1 LIDNTHRLEKTM
13 QLKDS
18 VTIAAPQDRVWAFFT
33 DPHAVGAC
41 APGLESLE
49 VLVPDE
55 KFEVKGSVG
64 FGAVQVHFVA
74 TVEWLE
80 LTAPDRAKMKAH
92 GTAPGSAL
100 DATAAL
106 VLHALSPGET
116 QLDWSADVMV
126 SGTIAS
132 LASRMMGSVT
142 KKLTQAFFSCVK
154 RELET

>member
-1 LIDNTHRLEKTM
+1 M
-13 QLKDS
+13 QFKDS
-18 VTIAAPQDRVWAFFT
+18 VIIAAPRARVWEFFT

-55 KFEVKGSVG
+55 KFQVEGSVG

-74 TVEWLE
+74 QVEWLE
-80 LTAPDRAKMKAH
+80 MEEPERAKMKAH

-100 DATAAL
+100 DAVASL
-106 VLHALSPGET
+106 ELRESSESET
-116 QLDWSADVMV
+116 ELIWSADVTV

-142 KKLTQAFFSCVK
+142 KKLAGAFFNCAK
-154 RELET
+154 REIEG

>member
-1 LIDNTHRLEKTM
+1 M
-13 QLKDS
+13 QFNDS
-18 VTIAAPQDRVWAFFT
+18 VLIAAPREKVWEFFT

-74 TVEWLE
+74 QVEWMELE
-80 LTAPDRAKMKAH
+80 QPERAKMKAH
-92 GTAPGSAL
+92 GTAPGSAM
-100 DATAAL
+100 DAIAELELREVSANETE
-106 VLHALSPGET
+106 LH
-116 QLDWSADVMV
+116 WSADVTV

-142 KKLTQAFFSCVK
+142 KKLAGAFFTCAK
-154 RELET
+154 REVEE

>member
-1 LIDNTHRLEKTM
+1 M
-13 QLKDS
+13 QFNDS
-18 VTIAAPQDRVWAFFT
+18 VIIAAPRDRVWNFFT

-55 KFEVKGSVG
+55 KFEVKGAVG
-64 FGAVQVHFVA
+64 FGGVQVHFIA
-74 TVEWLE
+74 QVEWVE
-80 LTAPDRAKMKAH
+80 LNEPESARMKAH

-100 DATAAL
+100 DALASL
-106 VLHALSPGET
+106 ELRERSQNET
-116 QLDWSADVMV
+116 ELLWTADVTV

-142 KKLTQAFFSCVK
+142 KKLAAAFFTCAK
-154 RELET
+154 GEIEG

>member
-1 LIDNTHRLEKTM
+1 M
-13 QLKDS
+13 
-18 VTIAAPQDRVWAFFT
+18 IAAPQERVWAFFT

-49 VLVPDE
+49 VLIPDE

-64 FGAVQVHFVA
+64 FGAVQVHFIA

-80 LTAPDRAKMKAH
+80 LEPPERATMKAH
-92 GTAPGSAL
+92 GTAPGSAM
-100 DATAAL
+100 DATASL
-106 VLHALSPGET
+106 VLRASSPEET
-116 QLDWSADVMV
+116 VLDWSAEVMV

-142 KKLTQAFFSCVK
+142 KKLAGTFFDCVK
-154 RELET
+154 RELES

>member
-1 LIDNTHRLEKTM
+1 M
-13 QLKDS
+13 QFKDS
-18 VTIAAPQDRVWAFFT
+18 VMIAAERDRVWAFFT

-49 VLVPDE
+49 ILIPDE

-74 TVEWLE
+74 QVEWLE
-80 LTAPDRAKMKAH
+80 MEAPERGVMKAH

-100 DATAAL
+100 DAVASLDL
-106 VLHALSPGET
+106 VDVAENET
-116 QLDWSADVMV
+116 ELRWTADVTV

-142 KKLTQAFFSCVK
+142 KKLAAAFFTCVK
-154 RELET
+154 AEIEG

>member
-1 LIDNTHRLEKTM
+1 M
-13 QLKDS
+13 QFNDS
-18 VTIAAPQDRVWAFFT
+18 VMIAAPRDRVWAFFT

-64 FGAVQVHFVA
+64 FGAVQVKFVA
-74 TVEWLE
+74 QVEWLE
-80 LTAPDRAKMKAH
+80 MEEPERATMKAH
-92 GTAPGSAL
+92 GTAPGSAM
-100 DATAAL
+100 DAVASLELREATD
-106 VLHALSPGET
+106 GET
-116 QLDWSADVMV
+116 ELLWSADVTI

-142 KKLTQAFFSCVK
+142 KKLAAAFFTCVK
-154 RELET
+154 REIEE

>member
-1 LIDNTHRLEKTM
+1 M

-18 VTIAAPQDRVWAFFT
+18 VMIAAPQERVWAFFT

-49 VLVPDE
+49 VLIPDE

-64 FGAVQVHFVA
+64 FGAVQVHFIA

-80 LTAPDRAKMKAH
+80 LEPPERATMKAH
-92 GTAPGSAL
+92 GTAPGSAM
-100 DATAAL
+100 DATASL
-106 VLHALSPGET
+106 VLRASSPEET
-116 QLDWSADVMV
+116 VLDWSAEVMV

-142 KKLTQAFFSCVK
+142 KKLAGTFFDCVK
-154 RELET
+154 RELES

>member
-1 LIDNTHRLEKTM
+1 MM

-18 VTIAAPQDRVWAFFT
+18 VTIAAPQERVWAFFT

-49 VLVPDE
+49 VVTPDE

-80 LTAPDRAKMKAH
+80 LSPPDRATMKAH

-100 DATAAL
+100 DGTAEL
-106 VLHALSPGET
+106 VLREVSPGET
-116 QLDWSADVMV
+116 QLDWAADVTV

-142 KKLTQAFFSCVK
+142 KKLAGAFFTCVK
-154 RELET
+154 RELEA

>member
-1 LIDNTHRLEKTM
+1 M

-18 VTIAAPQDRVWAFFT
+18 VTIAAPQERVWAFFT

-64 FGAVQVHFVA
+64 LGAVQVHFVA
-74 TVEWLE
+74 VVEWLE
-80 LTAPDRAKMKAH
+80 LVPPDRATIKAH

-106 VLHALSPGET
+106 VLRASSPDET
-116 QLDWSADVMV
+116 ELEWSADVTV

-142 KKLTQAFFSCVK
+142 KKLAQAFFTCVK
-154 RELET
+154 REVET

>member
-1 LIDNTHRLEKTM
+1 M
-13 QLKDS
+13 QFNDS
-18 VTIAAPQDRVWAFFT
+18 VMIAAPRDRVWAFFT

-64 FGAVQVHFVA
+64 FGAVQVKFVA
-74 TVEWLE
+74 QVEWLE
-80 LTAPDRAKMKAH
+80 MEEPERATMKAH
-92 GTAPGSAL
+92 GTAPGSAM
-100 DATAAL
+100 DAVASLELREPTD
-106 VLHALSPGET
+106 GET
-116 QLDWSADVMV
+116 ELLWSADVTI

-142 KKLTQAFFSCVK
+142 KKLAAAFFTCVK
-154 RELET
+154 REIEE

>member
-1 LIDNTHRLEKTM
+1 M
-13 QLKDS
+13 QFNDS
-18 VTIAAPQDRVWAFFT
+18 VMIAATREKVWEFFT

-49 VLVPDE
+49 IIIPDE

-74 TVEWLE
+74 QVEWLDMQ
-80 LTAPDRAKMKAH
+80 APERGKLKAH

-100 DATAAL
+100 DAVASLELREAA
-106 VLHALSPGET
+106 AGET
-116 QLDWSADVMV
+116 ELAWAADVTV

-142 KKLTQAFFSCVK
+142 KKLAAAFFACVK
-154 RELET
+154 AEIEG

>member
-1 LIDNTHRLEKTM
+1 M

-18 VTIAAPQDRVWAFFT
+18 VTIAAPQERVWAFFT

-64 FGAVQVHFVA
+64 FGAVQVRFTA

-80 LTAPDRAKMKAH
+80 LIPPDRATMKAH
-92 GTAPGSAL
+92 GTAPGSAM

-106 VLHALSPGET
+106 VLRATSSDET
-116 QLDWSADVMV
+116 ELEWSADVTV

-142 KKLTQAFFSCVK
+142 KKLAQAFFACVK
-154 RELET
+154 RELDV

>member
-1 LIDNTHRLEKTM
+1 M

-18 VTIAAPQDRVWAFFT
+18 VTIAAPQERVWAFFT

-49 VLVPDE
+49 VLIPDE

-80 LTAPDRAKMKAH
+80 LAPPDQATMKAH
-92 GTAPGSAL
+92 GTAPGSAM
-100 DATAAL
+100 DATASL
-106 VLHALSPGET
+106 VLRASSLEET
-116 QLDWSADVMV
+116 ELDWSADVMV

-142 KKLTQAFFSCVK
+142 KKLAKAFFDCVK